1 MKYLTKPYMCM
12 LKFSMCMLLCQNER
26 DPLEGKIQ
34 MFANHHAT
42 WWCIWYF
49 TTFNSHHL
57 LTAKHVRC
65 GYRTQDPHS
74 NMTQH
79 LETQYSLDL
88 GTSYDFHKTT
98 DVLGRA

>member
-1 MKYLTKPYMCM
+1 
-12 LKFSMCMLLCQNER
+12 
-26 DPLEGKIQ
+26 
-34 MFANHHAT
+34 
-42 WWCIWYF
+42 
-49 TTFNSHHL
+49 L